1 MMLLPLAI
9 FLPSILSVLSLFN
22 GRKAA
27 ITSVISGAASLI
39 LLLLSWIFEKE
50 FLISGWIPKF
60 LPWVQPI
67 EFSLKLDG
75 ISFVMCLA
83 TQILFIASAFYSIG
97 YIEKKRGEYYF
108 FLMMLLTALLGVF
121 TASNLLAF
129 YIFWEFMLIPS
140 YFLIA
145 WWGYGEAE
153 KYAFKFFIFTHV
165 GSLMIVLGLGIIY
178 NTFGTLSMDSIYRA
192 APLNAS
198 WRDTWLLV
206 FSLMT
211 FGFLVKAGMFPV
223 HSWLPDAHSEAPA
236 PFSAMLSGILVATG
250 IYAIYRISFRLILLP
265 MSPDLTTPAYVA
277 WLGIISSYFGAFVA
291 MRHTDIKRI
300 PAYSSISQLGYSL
313 AGISIGTAAMLNGNT
328 GAALLAYSG
337 AFLHLFAHAWSKG
350 LLFLTAGSI
359 MHILG
364 RRNIEEMGM
373 MLKRMPLTGGSTVIA
388 AMSIAGAPPLPIFWG
403 EAMMIIAAASSG
415 IQYSTI
421 FALLFAGATL
431 LSAAYSLRYI
441 YYVTW
446 NPGAASMEKLR
457 ENRYMAAAE
466 VVLSALTVAL
476 GAVPFIILPFIS
488 SSL

>member
-1 MMLLPLAI
+1 MLLFLAVFI
-9 FLPSILSVLSLFN
+9 PVILSVLSLLN

-27 ITSVISGAASLI
+27 VLSVMSGAVSI
-39 LLLLSWIFEKE
+39 IFLLLSWAFERE
-50 FLISGWIPKF
+50 FLIKDWIPKF

-67 EFSLKLDG
+67 EFSLRLDG

-83 TQILFIASAFYSIG
+83 TQVLFMASAVYSVG
-97 YIEKKRGEYYF
+97 YIEKKKGEYYF

-121 TASNLLAF
+121 TSSNLLAF

-178 NTFGTLSMDSIYRA
+178 NTFGTLSMDAIYRA
-192 APLNAS
+192 APINAL
-198 WRDTWLLV
+198 WREIWLLV

-265 MSPDLTTPAYVA
+265 MSPDLTIPSYVA
-277 WLGIISSYFGAFVA
+277 WLGIISSYFGAFIA
-291 MRHTDIKRI
+291 MRHSDIKRI

-313 AGISIGTAAMLNGNT
+313 AGISLGTAAMLNGNMN
-328 GAALLAYSG
+328 AALLAYSG

-350 LLFLTAGSI
+350 LLFLTAGSV

-364 RRNIEEMGM
+364 KRNIEEMGM
-373 MLKRMPLTGGSTVIA
+373 ILKRMPMTGGSTTVA

-403 EAMMIIAAASSG
+403 EAMMIVAAASSG
-415 IQYSTI
+415 IQYGGI

-441 YYVTW
+441 YHVAW
-446 NPGAASMEKLR
+446 NPGAASMEKLK
-457 ENRYMAAAE
+457 ENKYMASAE
-466 VVLSALTVAL
+466 IALSALTVAL
-476 GAVPFIILPFIS
+476 GAIPFILLPLLY